1 MHCISRLY
9 TCTSL
14 LLVGLVLA
22 HLCLLT
28 RSDVPLLSDVTVSEK
43 ATNSIQQ
50 SEADDTVEAIVDGDL
65 VETWHVGRRHGDQRL
80 DSDHGHQKP

>member
-14 LLVGLVLA
+14 LLVALVLA

-50 SEADDTVEAIVDGDL
+50 SEADDTVEAIVDGDP
-65 VETWHVGRRHGDQRL
+65 
-80 DSDHGHQKP
+80 SDHPSNQASDQVLSGFC